1 MPTQTSTITGAV
13 QAIVFPPFETFSS
26 CVLLFDVPSDGAG
39 LSLRSNYHDRRGDA
53 NRRRPRITLVGAST
67 TETCFMSLSCGPCR
81 QGPQAESAAMG
92 HRRRGRGRTRW
103 RIAPARRGASTC
115 AVAAARQEATF
126 CPAAFQPEAPQNR
139 KIEFL
144 RQCFC
149 DVARGAQFQHEQG
162 DA

>member
-67 TETCFMSLSCGPCR
+67 TETCFMSLSWRRAGRVRR
-81 QGPQAESAAMG
+81 QGPQVWAIGGADAVENRPSAT
-92 HRRRGRGRTRW
+92 RRLDM
-103 RIAPARRGASTC
+103 RRCGC
-115 AVAAARQEATF
+115 
-126 CPAAFQPEAPQNR
+126 
-139 KIEFL
+139 
-144 RQCFC
+144 
-149 DVARGAQFQHEQG
+149 
-162 DA
+162 